1 MVVYAINALRKRSI
15 RSWLTVIGIVI
26 GITSIVILVGLVQG
40 LKDTVSDQ
48 LQSFGSDTIVVIP
61 TNVEQSGASAAS
73 SWLPS
78 SGKLY
83 LKDYERLKRIGD
95 IEDITPVI
103 NGRTYVKY
111 KDKEITVSVVG
122 IQPDVYKETV
132 GTLEIE
138 SGRFLVSQD
147 RQSVVAGYDL
157 ATDSFDDPIQLSSN
171 IDIMDKK
178 YTVAGILKKTGNS
191 FSNLDSSLLISFDEA
206 QEMFKDVLSEN
217 EISAIRMTVKDG
229 VNPKE
234 VADEVNYLMLA
245 AHRVT
250 EDKKDFSI
258 VTADFINQQV
268 ETVTS
273 LLTLFLGAIGAI
285 ALLVGGIGIANTM
298 FMSVTERK
306 GEIGILKSIGATE
319 KEILYLFLVES
330 SMIGVAGGFFGLLLA
345 YLLSGLIEFAAG
357 ISVSISLFVIFGAII
372 FSATV
377 GILSGV
383 FPAREA
389 AKLDPI
395 AALR

>member
-1 MVVYAINALRKRSI
+1 MRFPDMVVYAINALRKRSI

-171 IDIMDKK
+171 IDIMD
-178 YTVAGILKKTGNS
+178 
-191 FSNLDSSLLISFDEA
+191 
-206 QEMFKDVLSEN
+206 
-217 EISAIRMTVKDG
+217 
-229 VNPKE
+229 
-234 VADEVNYLMLA
+234 
-245 AHRVT
+245 
-250 EDKKDFSI
+250 
-258 VTADFINQQV
+258 
-268 ETVTS
+268 
-273 LLTLFLGAIGAI
+273 
-285 ALLVGGIGIANTM
+285 
-298 FMSVTERK
+298 
-306 GEIGILKSIGATE
+306 
-319 KEILYLFLVES
+319 
-330 SMIGVAGGFFGLLLA
+330 
-345 YLLSGLIEFAAG
+345 
-357 ISVSISLFVIFGAII
+357 
-372 FSATV
+372 
-377 GILSGV
+377 
-383 FPAREA
+383 
-389 AKLDPI
+389 
-395 AALR
+395 

>member
-1 MVVYAINALRKRSI
+1 MRFPDMVVYAINALRKRSI

-273 LLTLFLGAIGAI
+273 LLTLFLGAIG
-285 ALLVGGIGIANTM
+285 IANTM